1 MTPEDST
8 YDRGMKVRREVLGD
22 EHVDRTIGGTTE
34 FTADFQDFITRYA
47 WGEIW
52 SRPGLDRKTRSCITL
67 TALVA
72 LGRLDEL
79 ELHVRAAVRNGL
91 TPEEIGEVFLQ
102 SAVYCGAPAAN
113 SAFAVAGRV
122 LSESS
127 SEPFPPSI
135 MGGVSGGRISGKTR
149 LLALIGHPVGHSLSP
164 AMHNAA
170 FVADGLDFVY
180 VCLDVDPHEL
190 PAAVRGLEAL
200 KLRGFNVTMPHKRAM
215 IPLVDELD
223 EEARISGALNT
234 VVIEGSAL
242 RGFNTDGGGMV
253 MACQEAGI
261 ELSGRS
267 VLLLGAG
274 GTAAAI
280 AVAFG
285 KAGAG
290 ELHIAN
296 RSVERAAHL
305 RDKLLGAG
313 MKALAV
319 HHLDA
324 LPDAE
329 IVINT
334 TPLGMKEG
342 DPIPV
347 PPDYVREGRAFCDAV
362 YRPGTQTPLVRLA
375 RERDVPVVAG
385 DRMLLYQGVLA
396 QELWTGREP
405 NVKAMD
411 LAIS

>member
-1 MTPEDST
+1 LSDEAST
-8 YDRGMKVRREVLGD
+8 C
-22 EHVDRTIGGTTE
+22 
-34 FTADFQDFITRYA
+34 
-47 WGEIW
+47 
-52 SRPGLDRKTRSCITL
+52 RP
-67 TALVA
+67 
-72 LGRLDEL
+72 
-79 ELHVRAAVRNGL
+79 
-91 TPEEIGEVFLQ
+91 P
-102 SAVYCGAPAAN
+102 
-113 SAFAVAGRV
+113 
-122 LSESS
+122 
-127 SEPFPPSI
+127 I
-135 MGGVSGGRISGKTR
+135 MGGVPRGMISGKTR
-149 LLALIGHPVGHSLSP
+149 LLALVGHPVGHSLSP

-180 VCLDVDPHEL
+180 VCLDVDPDEL
-190 PAAVRGLEAL
+190 PSAVRGMEAL

-223 EEARISGALNT
+223 EGARISGAVNT
-234 VVIEGSAL
+234 VVIEDSGL
-242 RGFNTDGGGMV
+242 CGFNTDGGGMV

-261 ELSGRS
+261 GLSGRS
-267 VLLLGAG
+267 VLILGAG

-285 KAGAG
+285 DAGVG

-296 RSVERAAHL
+296 RSVERAALL
-305 RDKLLGAG
+305 RDKLHETG
-313 MKALAV
+313 MKDLAV
-319 HHLDA
+319 HRLDA

-342 DPIPV
+342 DPMPV
-347 PPDYVREGRAFCDAV
+347 PSGYVRKNRVFCDAV

-375 RERDVPVVAG
+375 RERGVPVVAG

-396 QELWTGREP
+396 QKLWTGREP